1 MKKLVRRDYLKE
13 AQNKVSLYL
22 KKCYQNDLAYSWL
35 AKITKMPNR
44 KHAPLHSFQ
53 AAASFSHL
61 VIWAGWL
68 SVEGGHRLG
77 NVGGNWQQPFV
88 TWFLSPWLE
97 SPSRKKGNWVAS
109 PPPISQ
115 TTTPLLLSRQNKL
128 TQIWSDKNQHF
139 GQKKVVNGDKDR
151 FR

>member
-1 MKKLVRRDYLKE
+1 MTWLGLVGSCLDLKETPSMKKLVRRDYLKE

-44 KHAPLHSFQ
+44 KRAPLHSFQ

-61 VIWAGWL
+61 VIWADWL

-77 NVGGNWQQPFV
+77 HVGGNWQQPFV

-109 PPPISQ
+109 PPQSARQP
-115 TTTPLLLSRQNKL
+115 PLFSFQGRIN
-128 TQIWSDKNQHF
+128 
-139 GQKKVVNGDKDR
+139 
-151 FR
+151 